1 MENDKM
7 ITSEII
13 IQDYSKFVLKPKEE
27 IILQLKD
34 VDKIFLIGCNKC
46 FKEFKQFGE
55 EEKECVELI
64 KMLRENGKKVLG
76 CADIDFLC
84 NRIITEKIIRKRKE
98 LNQAD
103 CILVNSC
110 GIGVQTIAEL
120 TEETIP
126 SKPVF
131 TAADSIP
138 QGGQHCLSLYDEE
151 GIHFRCAACGQCFLG
166 MTAGICPIV
175 NCAKELVNG
184 PCGGAKNGKCEIAS
198 AIGQVAGATG
208 KDKDCVWEK
217 IIREYSRKKFIPELF
232 VSPVIRDF
240 NKPSLKTKNVLADL
254 VREKRFEGFYG
265 GVYPLEKKEFT
276 SQKAIKIATEPKQVI
291 IPLLQHAGCPA
302 EPLVKPGD
310 KVFVGQ
316 KIGEAKGFISA
327 NIHSSISGKVIAVEP
342 HPHPVCPE
350 KILSVIIEND
360 GKNQLAPEVS
370 PKGELDNLSSEE
382 IRKIVYEAGIVGL
395 GGAMFPTQVK
405 LCPPKDKKIDT
416 FILNGAECEPY
427 LTADERVMIEKTEDI
442 IFGMKAL
449 MKVLNVEKGYI
460 AIEENKPEAIE
471 RMITQITK
479 ADYTDSGHNLRNLE
493 SREISVICVKTKYPQ
508 GAERMLIKRILG
520 REVPPGCLPFD
531 VGVVVNN
538 VSTAVAVAEAIRTGL
553 PLIKR
558 VITITGEKNKDPQNL
573 EVKIGTSFK
582 DLIDFCGGLLDEPSP
597 FPPPQVGREK
607 EKGKG
612 SCQDVRSVEIKMGGP
627 MMGIVQKDFNV
638 PVIKGTT
645 GILVTSPSDIEF
657 TLLRACIKCG
667 RCLDVCPMELNPSNL
682 GLYAEKE
689 EWEKMHLE
697 SVMNCIEC
705 GSCNYIC
712 PSKRSLVE
720 AFKLAKKEICAK
732 LVKNPQS
739 SE

>member
-1 MENDKM
+1 M
-7 ITSEII
+7 I
-13 IQDYSKFVLKPKEE
+13 DYSKFVLKPKEE

-84 NRIITEKIIRKRKE
+84 NRIITEKIIGKRKE

-120 TEETIP
+120 TEGTIP

-166 MTAGICPIV
+166 LTAGICPIV

-208 KDKDCVWEK
+208 KDKDCAWEK
-217 IIREYSRKKFIPELF
+217 IYQRLNLLSSEQRVASSET
-232 VSPVIRDF
+232 VIRDYT
-240 NKPSLKTKNVLADL
+240 KPSLKTKNVITDL

-276 SQKAIKIATEPKQVI
+276 SQKAIKIIPEHKQVV
-291 IPLLQHAGCPA
+291 IPLLQHTGCPA
-302 EPLVKPGD
+302 EPLVKSGD
-310 KVFVGQ
+310 KVFVGH
-316 KIGEAKGFISA
+316 KIGQSKGFISA

-342 HPHPVCPE
+342 RSHPVCPD

-360 GKNQLAPEVS
+360 GKNQLSPEIKS
-370 PKGELDNLSSEE
+370 KPALENLSPEE
-382 IRKIVYEAGIVGL
+382 IREIVHEAGIVGL

-449 MKVLNVEKGYI
+449 MKVLNVGKGYI
-460 AIEENKPEAIE
+460 AIEENKPEAIA
-471 RMITQITK
+471 K
-479 ADYTDSGHNLRNLE
+479 LRAKSEENIE
-493 SREISVICVKTKYPQ
+493 VVVVKTKYPQ
-508 GAERMLIKRILG
+508 GAERMLIKRILQ
-520 REVPPGCLPFD
+520 REVPLGGLPLD

-538 VSTAVAVAEAIRTGL
+538 VSTAVAVAEAIKTGL

-558 VITITGEKNKDPQNL
+558 VITVTGEKIKDPQNL

-582 DLIDFCGGLLDEPSP
+582 DLIDYCGGVIDGEMEQGTCLL
-597 FPPPQVGREK
+597 
-607 EKGKG
+607 
-612 SCQDVRSVEIKMGGP
+612 KMGGP

-689 EWEKMHLE
+689 NWEKMHSEGVL
-697 SVMNCIEC
+697 NCIEC

-720 AFKLAKKEICAK
+720 VFKLAKKEICAK